1 MNKML
6 PLLLAAG
13 FVLASC
19 QTVPKDIPTTLS
31 ESEYFQLAYQNSD
44 RGNYRGAMAYYD
56 TFLSRFPK
64 DASRDVEADY
74 EIAFLYYK
82 MQDFTKSRD
91 LFTQI
96 VDKYK
101 QKDSDTLP
109 RWPLVLSNKLII
121 IIDQELAALHPKP
134 VAKADAAEESTP
146 ATPSK

>member
-13 FVLASC
+13 LVLVSC
-19 QTVPKDIPTTLS
+19 QSVPKDIPTSLA

-56 TFLSRFPK
+56 TFLARFPK
-64 DASRDVEADY
+64 DSSRDVEAHY

-82 MQDFTKSRD
+82 MNDLPKSRD

-96 VDKYK
+96 VGEYK

-134 VAKADAAEESTP
+134 AATADASKTTVPP
-146 ATPSK
+146 AQLK

>member
-1 MNKML
+1 MKKTL
-6 PLLLAAG
+6 PLLLAVG
-13 FVLASC
+13 FVLVSC
-19 QTVPKDIPTTLS
+19 QSVPKDIPTTLS

-56 TFLSRFPK
+56 TFLTRYPK
-64 DASRDVEADY
+64 DAGRDVEADY

-101 QKDSDTLP
+101 QKDSDSLP

-121 IIDQELAALHPKP
+121 IIDQELAARQPKP
-134 VAKADAAEESTP
+134 VAKAETAQKPAP
-146 ATPSK
+146 ATQAK